1 MADALTRMT
10 TKQMAD
16 TIYDAAETPQA
27 DTDMMRGIIFDLN
40 KRYPDGIPDTEL
52 VSAYTKKNPGYSKK
66 IHIIDFAGAASP
78 PAARTEPYVA
88 GQPGNIENLARKATG
103 GASSVTGAVG
113 NLLSGSMTSILEP
126 ALPYINKGIE
136 AAVPYT
142 GGAMGTAAAGAAQ
155 FAKNVAPPLLRSVG
169 ATDTAKTVEG
179 LGQTGQDLITG
190 YTQGMAEAGIDMA
203 SPAGFAFLLSGG
215 PMRAMASK
223 LPRAAKVFSALL
235 SGSAATGTTKEL
247 IAKELPEAHAALDK
261 ADYKGFG
268 RAMAKASADLVIGL
282 DAVRNLKGQKAKFR
296 EPGAHLPLSQ
306 EVPAGALPAAREVPL
321 GAYPGARPI
330 PAGAFPAARP
340 IPPKPG
346 TEVALRRDPRTGAPV
361 ATPRPAESEA
371 QRMLHL
377 SPEELTARRQMAGEQ
392 LAALERSATS
402 QSQGGQT
409 ATVTLPDGRVQT
421 VSAPEIPVD
430 LRQQIGAA
438 RAKVMM
444 LDRVMGKQQSTGA
457 VPPPIRTDSTS
468 GTRQDFPPAARAIST
483 PEGIAVRHGLSVEGP
498 MPPRVG
504 SEAPQGTFN
513 LNQIWRETTGE
524 IQARLAAL
532 ARDRSAYTDASS
544 PQAVYAERQIAALQD
559 MLTAKRTAE
568 MGGQPV
574 PPVQPMPLDM
584 GAMPAA
590 RPAPMGVKPQAGVP
604 VVYEDPSRGVRV
616 GEGTAPRYTGPVDA
630 ATMPEGPL
638 YGQPSRQTP
647 GRPAE
652 LLPPAVRPES
662 ILTPSGTSRVDMK
675 TLAAKHNVDI
685 EALRSVESTPDV
697 EVVGQINRLTNIRA
711 KGVAPDG
718 SPLTEAMKAKMDSI
732 IQAYTELLRG
742 RDPVYREFVRN
753 PPASR

>member
-1 MADALTRMT
+1 MADALTKMT

-40 KRYPDGIPDTEL
+40 KRYPDGIPDAEL

-66 IHIIDFAGAASP
+66 IHIVDFTGAVP
-78 PAARTEPYVA
+78 PAARAEPYVA
-88 GQPGNIENLARKATG
+88 GEPGNISNLARKATG

-126 ALPYINKGIE
+126 ALPYFKRSIE
-136 AAVPYT
+136 GMAPYT
-142 GGAMGTAAAGAAQ
+142 GGSMGPAVAGATQ
-155 FAKNVAPPLLRSVG
+155 FVKNVAPPLLRSVG

-179 LGQTGQDLITG
+179 IGQTSQDLITG

-203 SPAGFAFLLSGG
+203 SPAGIAFLLSGG

-282 DAVRNLKGQKAKFR
+282 DAVRNLGGKKAIPKQKEAAIAPAK
-296 EPGAHLPLSQ
+296 P
-306 EVPAGALPAAREVPL
+306 VPPVTT
-321 GAYPGARPI
+321 
-330 PAGAFPAARP
+330 
-340 IPPKPG
+340 

-361 ATPRPAESEA
+361 ERTAAVESEV
-371 QRMLHL
+371 QRMLRL
-377 SPEELTARRQMAGEQ
+377 SPEELTAQRQMAGEQ
-392 LAALERSATS
+392 LAALERSAAS

-421 VSAPEIPVD
+421 VSAPELPVD

-457 VPPPIRTDSTS
+457 VPPSVRTDPWEPMS
-468 GTRQDFPPAARAIST
+468 GSGRDFPPSFRAIST
-483 PEGIAVRHGLSVEGP
+483 PEEIALRHGLSVEGP
-498 MPPRVG
+498 LPPRVG

-513 LNQIWRETTGE
+513 LNQIWRESTAE
-524 IQARLAAL
+524 IQTRLAAL

-544 PQAVYAERQIAALQD
+544 PQAVHAERQIAALQD

-568 MGGQPV
+568 MGGRPV
-574 PPVQPMPLDM
+574 PPVQPMPTDM
-584 GAMPAA
+584 GAMPAS

-604 VVYEDPSRGVRV
+604 AVYEDPSRGVRV
-616 GEGTAPRYTGPVDA
+616 GEGAAPRYTGPVDT

-685 EALRSVESTPDV
+685 EALRRVESTPDV
-697 EVVGQINRLTNIRA
+697 EVVSQINRLTNIRA

-742 RDPVYREFVRN
+742 RDPVYREFVRT